1 MGKRALLEEQ
11 ETTHSLAVQCA
22 NEEDKLEE
30 EEKEIA

>member
-11 ETTHSLAVQCA
+11 ETTQSLAVQCA

-30 EEKEIA
+30 EEIA